1 MGAVTPFA
9 SLSKVEFSPD
19 RMDMM
24 DTKSTPS
31 IPLDVDAAVKHLM
44 HFLSVEGVTGRE
56 ANIAAAVSEA
66 LKTIGVPASA
76 IRFDDVNKR
85 IPLPTE
91 TGNLIV
97 NLPGTR
103 PGPRLLFSTHL
114 DTVPLC
120 AGVKPMRE
128 GDRIVSDGTTALGG
142 DARTG
147 VALLVVLAETLIKQ
161 SLSHPPITLLFTVR
175 EESGLHGARE
185 LNPADLGGAAMCI
198 NVDGQLASEL
208 IVGAVGQENWE
219 VEITGRASHAGVA
232 PEKGISATLVGAVAL
247 TEALHAGWFGKV
259 VKPDGRGTS
268 NVGIFGGKDGKPAGD
283 ATNVVTDYA
292 YIRGEARS
300 PEASFAT
307 KIANGYKEAFVK
319 AMEVRDH
326 EGGTA
331 EVKFSHQPAYLPFE
345 LAKDSPVVQRAA
357 RALRMLG
364 IEPSYLF
371 SNGGLDANWLD
382 KHGVPT
388 ITIGAGQAEIHTIK
402 EYVNLAEYEKGCRLG
417 VLMATLED

>member
-1 MGAVTPFA
+1 M
-9 SLSKVEFSPD
+9 
-19 RMDMM
+19 
-24 DTKSTPS
+24 STTS
-31 IPLDVDAAVKHLM
+31 IPLDVAAAEEHLM
-44 HFLSVEGVTGRE
+44 QFLSVEGVTGQE
-56 ANIAAAVSEA
+56 ANIAAAVSDA
-66 LKTIGVPASA
+66 LRKIGVPASA
-76 IRFDDVNKR
+76 IRFDDANTR
-85 IPLPTE
+85 IPLPTQ

-97 NLPGTR
+97 DIPGTR

-120 AGVKPMRE
+120 AGAKPRRE

-147 VALLVVLAETLIKQ
+147 VAVLVVVAETIIKHK
-161 SLSHPPITLLFTVR
+161 LPHPPITLLFTVR

-185 LNPADLGGAAMCI
+185 LNPADLGGAAMCV
-198 NVDGQLASEL
+198 NVDGQLASDL

-232 PEKGISATLVGAVAL
+232 PDKGISATLVGAIAL
-247 TEALHAGWFGKV
+247 TEAQRAGWFGKI

-268 NVGIFGGKDGKPAGD
+268 NVGIFGGKGNKPAGD

-292 YIRGEARS
+292 FIKGEARS
-300 PEASFAT
+300 PEAAFAT
-307 KIANGYKEAFVK
+307 KIANGYKEAFAKAQAEVK
-319 AMEVRDH
+319 TSDGDM
-326 EGGTA
+326 A
-331 EVKFSHQPAYLPFE
+331 EVKFSHRASYPPFE
-345 LAKDSPVVQRAA
+345 LGKDSPVVQRATK
-357 RALRMLG
+357 ALGMLG
-364 IEPSYLF
+364 IEPVYVF

-402 EYVNLAEYEKGCRLG
+402 EYVNLAEYEKGCRLAI
-417 VLMATLED
+417 LMATLDD

>member
-1 MGAVTPFA
+1 M
-9 SLSKVEFSPD
+9 SK
-19 RMDMM
+19 
-24 DTKSTPS
+24 TS
-31 IPLDVDAAVKHLM
+31 IPLDVAAAEEHLM
-44 HFLSVEGVTGRE
+44 QFLSVEGITGQE
-56 ANIAAAVSEA
+56 ANIAAAVSGA
-66 LKTIGVPASA
+66 LKKIGVPESA

-85 IPLPTE
+85 IPLPTQ

-97 NLPGTR
+97 DIPGTR

-120 AGVKPMRE
+120 AGAKPRRE

-147 VALLVVLAETLIKQ
+147 VAVLVVVAETIIKNK
-161 SLSHPPITLLFTVR
+161 LPHPPITLLFTVR

-198 NVDGQLASEL
+198 NVDGQLASDL

-232 PEKGISATLVGAVAL
+232 PDKGISATLVGAIAL
-247 TEALHAGWFGKV
+247 TEAQRAGWFGKV

-268 NVGIFGGKDGKPAGD
+268 NVGIFGGRDNKPAGD

-292 YIRGEARS
+292 FIKGEARS
-300 PEASFAT
+300 PEAAFAT
-307 KIANGYKEAFVK
+307 KIANGYKEVFAKAQAEVK
-319 AMEVRDH
+319 TSDGDM
-326 EGGTA
+326 A
-331 EVKFSHQPAYLPFE
+331 EVKFSHKASYPPFE
-345 LAKDSPVVQRAA
+345 LGKDSPVVQRAA
-357 RALRMLG
+357 KALGMLG
-364 IEPSYLF
+364 IEPVYVF

-382 KHGVPT
+382 KHGIPT
-388 ITIGAGQAEIHTIK
+388 ITIGSGQAEIHTIK
-402 EYVNLAEYEKGCRLG
+402 EYVNLSEYEKGCRLG
-417 VLMATLED
+417 ILMATLDD